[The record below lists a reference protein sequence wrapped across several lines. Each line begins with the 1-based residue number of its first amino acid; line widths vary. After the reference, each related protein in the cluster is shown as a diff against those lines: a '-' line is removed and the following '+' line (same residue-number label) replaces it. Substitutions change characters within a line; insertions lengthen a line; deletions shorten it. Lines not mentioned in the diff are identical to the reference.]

1 MTRIGVSDLS
11 RKTCNAWG
19 GGGDAARPADYGTA
33 AECVKLRETQVQSG
47 RASLRPGSHD
57 HACMPRPF
65 FRSAPGLLLVCALP
79 LCAAEPKP
87 EIERPA
93 ASPQAVGV
101 VHTLRTIP
109 EACARIEGQFTGQA
123 AQPYKFALARTNA
136 NCQPRARLVDATKAK
151 PSIAS
156 GWIFNDLIRVPSAMC
171 PAQQAV
177 VRIWRKPADA
187 RPPKLDAQ
195 GRSRIY
201 LKDAT
206 DRAKAGAP
214 SVPVYAAAMAV
225 EGKSC
230 GG

>member
-1 MTRIGVSDLS
+1 MTRL
-11 RKTCNAWG
+11 
-19 GGGDAARPADYGTA
+19 
-33 AECVKLRETQVQSG
+33 
-47 RASLRPGSHD
+47 
-57 HACMPRPF
+57 F
-65 FRSAPGLLLVCALP
+65 FRSVPGLLFVCALP

-101 VHTLRTIP
+101 VHALRTIP

-123 AQPYKFALARTNA
+123 AQPYKFAVARTSA
-136 NCQPRARLVDATKAK
+136 SCQPRARLVDATKAK
-151 PSIAS
+151 PSTTA
-156 GWIFNDLIRVPSAMC
+156 GWIFNDLIRVPSAAC
-171 PAQQAV
+171 ATQQAV

-187 RPPKLDAQ
+187 TPPKLDAQ

-225 EGKSC
+225 EGKAC